1 MSCEQSQ
8 QQFFAH
14 QAQRPELIQT
24 FGSARLAQQ
33 ALEEVFSVARGMA
46 KQVLR
51 KKQIKQSV
59 EARTR
64 SLFDQ
69 MQRDGIKPPTH
80 SKNGLPKLEA
90 QVGYAFVQLTL
101 ESIEKGE
108 KLPLIAQQVRDAMQ
122 AAQPLTNPN
131 HEQQRPKTDGST
143 FAQASRLLAQ
153 GEDQIRN
160 DHLAKLYSRIASA
173 LRGEPRTVHF
183 GEPGCGFATSMNGT
197 IRADPLPLGAYA
209 PVVENLVVI
218 KAGIYHEIAHEQ
230 YTPPATWAKVLAIAQ
245 SPTPNHGLD
254 QGRAL
259 LPTVYNIIED
269 GGIERLASAHYQG
282 VAETLAASCA
292 LEPRW
297 DERVGEHVPVPDQVL
312 GALLYTALPYF
323 AVSPT
328 TRAAMSQPARTLFE
342 ELEPMVLH
350 AVTGS
355 PEDRFQASLHVAQRL
370 EQECG
375 AMQTPPRMKVSA
387 PPPPSTHQ
395 QAAAEQEAAAIAG
408 KPHATEEEEP
418 QKGRRQQQVDDEPLH
433 GRPRAS
439 QEEQA
444 RKGKRQ
450 QQVDDEA
457 LQGRPQP
464 ADPDGVPIA
473 APLDPPEQPELQ
485 HVPRFDETQLHAII
499 DTIEQEA
506 ARAVEQGVRRSLTP
520 QQLGK
525 PLHRPLLNDQSQTQR
540 YQHADGRIDYADVSC
555 PSMGAWLQSVAQQRA
570 AANRTISAALTKQLR
585 AIKEQTE
592 QKRRLQSQ
600 GKLDRRRFVAAVRE
614 SDQLYTNKVASP
626 ETRFAVSLLLDK
638 SSSMDEHYSSGAVFD
653 ATSILSQTFEDLSMR
668 YEVRSFSSGNS
679 MYKSMDEGQFQ
690 VERAAALL
698 EDYGGSTAA
707 LTSTALART
716 SLRSCD
722 EHNKLMIMLT
732 DGDLDDHEATQQELQ
747 ACHRNGIVTFGIR
760 LGIVS
765 QRTKE
770 KLDELYGKGNWV
782 SIQSMQ
788 EMPLAVGSRLASIFK
803 RLQTR

>member
-1 MSCEQSQ
+1 MSCERSQ

-24 FGSARLAQQ
+24 FGSARQAQQ

-64 SLFDQ
+64 TLFDQ

-80 SKNGLPKLEA
+80 SKNGLPKQDA

-101 ESIEKGE
+101 ENIEKGE
-108 KLPLIAQQVRDAMQ
+108 KLPLIAQRVRDAML

-153 GEDQIRN
+153 GEDRIRN
-160 DHLAKLYSRIASA
+160 DHLAALYSRIATA

-245 SPTPNHGLD
+245 SPTPSHGLD
-254 QGRAL
+254 QGRAV

-312 GALLYTALPYF
+312 GAILYTALPYF
-323 AVSPT
+323 AVSPA
-328 TRAAMSQPARTLFE
+328 TRAGMSQAARSLFE
-342 ELEPMVLH
+342 ELEPIVLQ

-355 PEDRFQASLHVAQRL
+355 AEDRFQASLHVAQRL

-375 AMQTPPRMKVSA
+375 ELLGTPRIKLSA
-387 PPPPSTHQ
+387 PPPPSASH
-395 QAAAEQEAAAIAG
+395 QAAAEQETAAIAG
-408 KPHATEEEEP
+408 KSRSAQADEP
-418 QKGRRQQQVDDEPLH
+418 RKGRPQQVAEDEPPQ
-433 GRPRAS
+433 GRPRGR
-439 QEEQA
+439 QEEA
-444 RKGKRQ
+444 PS
-450 QQVDDEA
+450 
-457 LQGRPQP
+457 QGRPKP
-464 ADPDGVPIA
+464 AAPDGVPIA
-473 APLDPPEQPELQ
+473 APSDSPETDDPQQ
-485 HVPRFDETQLHAII
+485 VPRFDDTQLHAII

-525 PLHRPLLNDQSQTQR
+525 PLHRPLMNAQAQSQR
-540 YQHADGRIDYADVSC
+540 YQTAEGEITYADVSC
-555 PSMGAWLQSVAQQRA
+555 PTVGAWHQSIATRRA
-570 AANRTISAALTKQLR
+570 AANRTVSTALTKQLR

-592 QKRRLQSQ
+592 QKRRLQTQ

-614 SDQLYTNKVASP
+614 SDQLYIDKAPVP

-638 SSSMDEHYSSGAVFD
+638 SSSMAEHYSTGAVFD
-653 ATSILSQTFEDLSMR
+653 ATSILSQTFDDLAMR

-698 EDYGGSTAA
+698 EDYGGATAA
-707 LTSTALART
+707 RTSTALART

-732 DGDLDDHEATQQELQ
+732 DGDLDDHEATQQELH
-747 ACHRNGIVTFGIR
+747 ACHRSGIVTFGIR
-760 LGIVS
+760 LGSVTS
-765 QRTKE
+765 RTKE

-788 EMPLAVGSRLASIFK
+788 DMPLAVGSRLASIFK